1 MFRKQIERNLQFWE
15 RPSRWAYLILAPWLI
30 GAAFMIYQ
38 SRHFDDVAARQ
49 RIAEG
54 RIVAHEPQNHDRYGY
69 AFAVDGRA
77 FKGWDSPVN
86 RALTLGETVQV
97 FYDPADPET
106 NALTEFAER
115 SRDAFGPVPLIV
127 FASLGLL
134 GAIFI
139 VRRQARLGK
148 PL

>member
-1 MFRKQIERNLQFWE
+1 MLRDQIERNLQFWE
-15 RPSRWAYLILAPWLI
+15 HPSRWAYLLLAPWLI
-30 GAAFMIYQ
+30 GVVFMIYQ
-38 SRHFDDVAARQ
+38 WRHFDDVAARQ
-49 RIAEG
+49 RNVEG
-54 RIVAHEPQNHDRYGY
+54 TIVAHEPQNHDRYGY
-69 AFAVDGRA
+69 AFGVSGKPYR
-77 FKGWDSPVN
+77 GWDSPVS
-86 RALTLGETVQV
+86 RSLALGERVQV

-115 SRDAFGPVPLIV
+115 SRNAFGPVPLVV
-127 FASLGLL
+127 FASIGLF